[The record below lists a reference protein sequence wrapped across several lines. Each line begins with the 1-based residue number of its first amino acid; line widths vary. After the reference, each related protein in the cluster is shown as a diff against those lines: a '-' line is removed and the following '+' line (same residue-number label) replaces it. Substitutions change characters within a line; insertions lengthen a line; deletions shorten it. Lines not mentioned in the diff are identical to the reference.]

1 LCKNHAPTV
10 VRARFDTIS
19 NHPKPIR
26 EAQVYVYGITN
37 AISAI
42 SAISTT
48 SLVPESVADQSG
60 LRVGDQ
66 ILTLNDQKV
75 GGEN

>member
-1 LCKNHAPTV
+1 MELCKNHTPTV

-26 EAQVYVYGITN
+26 EVQVYVYGITN
-37 AISAI
+37 AI